1 MFLPGWSMGWEFNML
16 DFDWNQMRTSIPAQ
30 SRVTSGH
37 VTMATPVETRNRKAR
52 VNRYTRMVVSLSF
65 TIIAFSLLVSFGLH
79 TFATSLSY
87 KVQLAKLE
95 SASQLE
101 RNARLQMA
109 LDDLVTNQQSS
120 RQLGLSEFSTP
131 ERIALGGK

>member
-1 MFLPGWSMGWEFNML
+1 ML

-30 SRVTSGH
+30 SKVTAGH
-37 VTMATPVETRNRKAR
+37 VSMATPVGTRNRKVR
-52 VNRYTRMVVSLSF
+52 VSRYTRMVVSLAF
-65 TIIAFSLLVSFGLH
+65 TIIALSLLVSFGLH

-95 SASQLE
+95 SASQME
-101 RNARLQMA
+101 RNARLQMS
-109 LDDLVTNQQSS
+109 LDDLVTNQQSA
-120 RQLGLSEFSTP
+120 RQFGLSEFSTP

>member
-1 MFLPGWSMGWEFNML
+1 MGWESNML

-30 SRVTSGH
+30 SKVTAGH
-37 VTMATPVETRNRKAR
+37 VEMATPVGTRNRTVR
-52 VNRYTRMVVSLSF
+52 VNRYARMVVTCSF
-65 TIIAFSLLVSFGLH
+65 TIVAFSLLVSFGLH

-95 SASQLE
+95 SASQME

-109 LDDLVTNQQSS
+109 LDDLVTNQQSA
-120 RQLGLSEFSTP
+120 RQFGLSEFSTP